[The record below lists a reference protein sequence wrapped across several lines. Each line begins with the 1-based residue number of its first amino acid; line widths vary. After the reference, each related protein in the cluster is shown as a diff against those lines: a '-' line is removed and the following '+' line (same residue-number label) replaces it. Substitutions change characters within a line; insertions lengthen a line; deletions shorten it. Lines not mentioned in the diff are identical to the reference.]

1 MQLWALA
8 HFSKTSFCI
17 KISNEM
23 KHFFI
28 SFALLFFAQ
37 IVVAQ
42 SDEELAKKSQNPV
55 GDMISIPIE
64 YWHYGNIENTNG
76 ANVIMLKPVYPVTFG
91 KVTLINRLIIPMV
104 GISANSGDL
113 DLGEIPGPF
122 PDGKT
127 TGLSNIQYQGFF
139 TKAEPGK
146 IIVGLGPVIEVPT
159 NTNNMGSSQWSA
171 GPALIV
177 LTMPGKWVLGAI
189 AQNLWSFAGPDDNT
203 KVNQLVFQYFVNYN
217 FNKGWYI
224 TSTPIFTADWN
235 KESGNQ
241 WTVPLGGGVGR
252 LVRFG
257 KLPVDFKFQAFSHVA
272 RPDVS
277 PSWSMLFAIKLLFPK

>member
-1 MQLWALA
+1 M
-8 HFSKTSFCI
+8 KTKRLKKSILSVLFIVCI
-17 KISNEM
+17 IFPISIN
-23 KHFFI
+23 
-28 SFALLFFAQ
+28 AQ
-37 IVVAQ
+37 T
-42 SDEELAKKSQNPV
+42 EEEAAKAAALAKKSQNPV
-55 GDMISIPIE
+55 GNMISIPIE
-64 YWHYGNIENTNG
+64 YWHYGNIDNTNG

-91 KVTLINRLIIPMV
+91 KITLINRLIIPMA
-104 GISANSGDL
+104 GISANSGDV

-146 IIVGLGPVIEVPT
+146 VIVGLGPVIELPT

-171 GPALIV
+171 GPALVI
-177 LTMPGKWVLGAI
+177 LTMPGKWVLGAL
-189 AQNLWSFAGPDDNT
+189 AQNIWSFAGPDDNT
-203 KVNQLVFQYFVNYN
+203 NINQLVFQYFANYN

-224 TSTPIFTADWN
+224 TSTPILTADWN

-241 WTVPLGGGVGR
+241 WTVPAGGGVGR

-257 KLPVDFKFQAFSHVA
+257 KLPVDFKLQAFSHVV

-277 PSWSMLFAIKLLFPK
+277 PSWSMLFAVKFLFPK